1 MSATVSVYGPPR
13 LGLNRRHV
21 RLGHRCNRRPV
32 ARISKGGGLFE
43 GKADLKPK
51 GGGGGLI
58 GGKSG
63 PLYYALWSLWPGGGQ
78 RRSQVSLVG
87 GG

>member
-1 MSATVSVYGPPR
+1 MSVYGPPR

-32 ARISKGGGLFE
+32 ARISKGGGGLFE

-51 GGGGGLI
+51 GGG
-58 GGKSG
+58 
-63 PLYYALWSLWPGGGQ
+63 
-78 RRSQVSLVG
+78 VSLGEKVDLCIV
-87 GG
+87 